1 VIYALFALSL
11 PIALADLKFH
21 KIPNIYLWLLT
32 IFLIPNLV
40 VNGFG
45 DLKVLFILLFST
57 ILFHLLGMGMGD
69 LKLLVVIGVW
79 LNSAGVSGFPNF
91 GLLILFCLMIH
102 FMLVSLYK
110 RRLARYIPMAPSIF
124 IGLGLYLASRW
135 GSYLSQ

>member
-1 VIYALFALSL
+1 VIYALFAFSL

-32 IFLIPNLV
+32 IFLIPHLV

-79 LNSAGVSGFPNF
+79 LNSAGVSGIPNF

-135 GSYLSQ
+135 GSDLSQ

>member
-1 VIYALFALSL
+1 MIYALFAFSL

-32 IFLIPNLV
+32 IFLIPHLV

-45 DLKVLFILLFST
+45 DLKALIIFLSSTTLLHF
-57 ILFHLLGMGMGD
+57 LGMGMGD

-102 FMLVSLYK
+102 FMLVSLNK

-135 GSYLSQ
+135 GSDLSQ